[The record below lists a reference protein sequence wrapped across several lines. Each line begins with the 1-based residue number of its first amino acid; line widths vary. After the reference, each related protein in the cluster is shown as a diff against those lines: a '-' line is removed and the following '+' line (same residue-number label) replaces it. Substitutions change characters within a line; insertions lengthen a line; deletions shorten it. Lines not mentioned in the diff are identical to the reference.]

1 MCHVL
6 VIEDDF
12 LTADYL
18 EDIVRRAGGTSVAT
32 AETEAGAIAAA
43 RRQKPDIILSDVR
56 LACGT
61 GPRAVEAI
69 MAAAGPLPVIFIT
82 GTPEECTHCGAP
94 AVVLGKPIQEKLVVE
109 HFRRLAADALLPG
122 A

>member
-18 EDIVRRAGGTSVAT
+18 EDIAGRAGGTSVST
-32 AETEAGAIAAA
+32 VTTEDGAIAAA
-43 RRQKPDIILSDVR
+43 HERRPDIILSDVR

-61 GPRAVEAI
+61 GPNAVAAI
-69 MAAAGPLPVIFIT
+69 IARIGPTPVIFIT
-82 GTPEECTHCGAP
+82 GTPEDCTHCGPP
-94 AVVLGKPIQEKLVVE
+94 AVVLGKPIQENLVLA
-109 HFRRLAADALLPG
+109 HFRRLAPIQPI
-122 A
+122 